1 MKYFTKE
8 AFLLRKSSHFYEHMS
23 GRSADMEKAVES
35 VIKKIERSGKG
46 PIAERAAE
54 LPGLRSQF
62 KAIRLSTIRAE
73 NQYHKH
79 IKDGMDWDV
88 ARTKLDDLTG
98 MEFMEGKDRFVV
110 SMRRSL
116 DELRRGG
123 QHTTPRGFTLV
134 SPQPHDKQDTLRK
147 GVNINAKLNKYDPEH
162 AASKAFKVPG
172 SDALDS
178 EYHLNFIAAMNAKLG
193 IK

>member
-1 MKYFTKE
+1 MKYFIKT
-8 AFLLRKSSHFYEHMS
+8 AFLVRKSKHFYEHMG

-35 VIKKIERSGKG
+35 IVKKIERSGKG
-46 PIAERAAE
+46 PITERSTE

-79 IKDGMDWDV
+79 IKDGMGWDV
-88 ARTKLDDLTG
+88 ARGKLDDLTG

-110 SMRRSL
+110 SMRRPL

-123 QHTTPRGFTLV
+123 PHTTPRGFTLV
-134 SPQPHDKQDTLRK
+134 SPQPPGKQNTLKK
-147 GVNINAKLNKYDPEH
+147 GVNINAKLDNYDPVVKAKKPQAYISDTEQTDIMAIIH
-162 AASKAFKVPG
+162 ARM
-172 SDALDS
+172 
-178 EYHLNFIAAMNAKLG
+178 AAQG
-193 IK
+193 V